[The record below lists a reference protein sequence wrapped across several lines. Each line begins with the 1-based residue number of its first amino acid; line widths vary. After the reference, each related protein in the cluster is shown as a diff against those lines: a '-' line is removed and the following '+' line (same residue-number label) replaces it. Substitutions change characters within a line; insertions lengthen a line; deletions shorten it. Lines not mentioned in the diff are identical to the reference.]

1 MDNKLIFF
9 VDDDKMMLNLMEY
22 TFKCREGF
30 EVRSFFSG
38 EECLDHIFMKPHLV
52 VLDYYLGEGESTG
65 ISGLDTLKRINEINK
80 NIPVVILSREKDK
93 VLIDKF
99 MQYGAM
105 QYVIKDDFFI
115 NTLIE
120 TVENYFM
127 EKLDWFEEFRGSGV
141 QS

>member
-1 MDNKLIFF
+1 MDENKLIFF

-30 EVRSFFSG
+30 EVRSFYSG
-38 EECLDHIFMKPHLV
+38 EECLENIFLQPSLI
-52 VLDYYLGEGESTG
+52 VLDYYLGEDESTAM
-65 ISGLDTLKRINEINK
+65 SGLDTLKKINASNK

-93 VLIDKF
+93 ELINQF
-99 MQYGAM
+99 MEYGAM
-105 QYVIKDDFFI
+105 QYVTKDDFFI

-127 EKLDWFEEFRGSGV
+127 EKLD
-141 QS
+141 

>member
-1 MDNKLIFF
+1 MENKLIFF

-30 EVRSFFSG
+30 DVKSFFSG
-38 EECLDHIFMKPHLV
+38 EECLENLGLEPSLI
-52 VLDYYLGEGESTG
+52 VLDYYLGEGESTAM
-65 ISGLDTLKRINEINK
+65 SGLDTLKKINQQNK

-93 VLIDKF
+93 DLIDRF

-127 EKLDWFEEFRGSGV
+127 EKLD
-141 QS
+141 

>member
-1 MDNKLIFF
+1 MQNKLIFF

-30 EVRSFFSG
+30 EVRSFYSG
-38 EECLDHIFMKPHLV
+38 EECLDHLNLNPGLI
-52 VLDYYLGEGESTG
+52 VLDYYLGEGESATM
-65 ISGLDTLKRINEINK
+65 SGLDTLKKINQSHG
-80 NIPVVILSREKDK
+80 NIPVVILSREKDQD
-93 VLIDKF
+93 LINKF
-99 MQYGAM
+99 MQFGAM

-127 EKLDWFEEFRGSGV
+127 EKLD
-141 QS
+141 

>member
-1 MDNKLIFF
+1 MENKLIFF

-30 EVRSFFSG
+30 DVKSFFSG
-38 EECLDHIFMKPHLV
+38 EECLENLGLEPSLI
-52 VLDYYLGEGESTG
+52 VLDYYLGEGESRAM
-65 ISGLDTLKRINEINK
+65 SGLDTLKKINQQNK

-93 VLIDKF
+93 DLIDRF
-99 MQYGAM
+99 MQFGAM

-127 EKLDWFEEFRGSGV
+127 EKLD
-141 QS
+141 

>member
-1 MDNKLIFF
+1 MEHKLIFF

-38 EECLDHIFMKPHLV
+38 EECLEHIGMHPNLI
-52 VLDYYLGEGESTG
+52 VLDYYLGEGESRAM
-65 ISGLDTLKRINEINK
+65 SGLDTLKKINEIN
-80 NIPVVILSREKDK
+80 NTIPVVILSREKDQE
-93 VLIDKF
+93 LISKF

-127 EKLDWFEEFRGSGV
+127 EKLD
-141 QS
+141 

>member
-30 EVRSFFSG
+30 DVKSYFSG
-38 EECLDHIFMKPHLV
+38 EDCLEHLSLNPSLI
-52 VLDYYLGEGESTG
+52 VLDYYLGEGESTAM
-65 ISGLDTLKRINEINK
+65 SGLDTLKKINEINN
-80 NIPVVILSREKDK
+80 NIPVVILSREKDQA
-93 VLIDKF
+93 LINKF

-120 TVENYFM
+120 TVETHFM
-127 EKLDWFEEFRGSGV
+127 QKLD
-141 QS
+141 